1 MTFDPIFFSHLN
13 MSYNLLQEIP
23 RSGFYGL
30 DTLET
35 LDLSFN
41 DLRHV
46 DASIFDNQK
55 WLVDLKV
62 RDQYHIAHAVVVKSQ
77 NRFFKRL
84 VLTYMS

>member
-1 MTFDPIFFSHLN
+1 MTNSNSRYLN
-13 MSYNLLQEIP
+13 LSYNLLQDIS

-41 DLRHV
+41 DLRSV

-62 RDQYHIAHAVVVKSQ
+62 YPEVPTQLYEYVPS
-77 NRFFKRL
+77 
-84 VLTYMS
+84 TYLIFPEKTEYLSNI